1 MGRGG
6 IKSQALL
13 SDTLNFGI
21 AVRFYRRAAENAE
34 LRRENLLNIMKAAF
48 SKAELESSIAS
59 RFGDAFKLHQKPVV
73 ETLSTGV
80 EEIDALTGGM
90 PRGALSEI
98 FGPASSGRTSLM
110 CSMLAHATTHEETCA
125 LVDMNDVFAPTAAA
139 AAGIDFDRLLW
150 IRCAGNLEHAF
161 KATDLLLH
169 AGGFGL
175 VILDLGDVAGK
186 DARRIITSWWYRFRR
201 TVEDRPTVLTVLSEE
216 ACTRSC
222 AALTLELKGTAEWSK
237 ATESMEQRNVVPM
250 RKQLPLKSPTITQG
264 NLLRHNSIRINRQRP
279 LSPWLH
285 ESHFRA
291 QAI

>member
-1 MGRGG
+1 
-6 IKSQALL
+6 
-13 SDTLNFGI
+13 
-21 AVRFYRRAAENAE
+21 
-34 LRRENLLNIMKAAF
+34 MKAAF
-48 SKAELESSIAS
+48 SKAELESDITR
-59 RFGDAFKLHQKPVV
+59 RFADAFKVHEKTVV

-80 EEIDALTGGM
+80 EEIDALTGGL
-90 PRGALSEI
+90 PRGGISEI

-110 CSMLAHATTHEETCA
+110 FSMLAHATTHEETCA
-125 LVDMNDVFAPTAAA
+125 LVDTNDVFAPTTAV

-201 TVEDRPTVLTVLSEE
+201 TVEDRPTVLTVISEE

-222 AALTLELKGTAEWSK
+222 AALALELKGAAEWSK
-237 ATESMEQRNVVPM
+237 ASEPKHDNVVPM
-250 RKQLPLKSPTITQG
+250 RKHLPPTTTQG

-279 LSPWLH
+279 ISPWLH
-285 ESHFRA
+285 ETAFRA
-291 QAI
+291 RGFSDRLEFKL

>member
-1 MGRGG
+1 
-6 IKSQALL
+6 
-13 SDTLNFGI
+13 
-21 AVRFYRRAAENAE
+21 
-34 LRRENLLNIMKAAF
+34 MKAAF
-48 SKAELESSIAS
+48 SKAELESDIAR
-59 RFGDAFKLHQKPVV
+59 RFGDAFKVHEKAVV
-73 ETLSTGV
+73 ETLSTGI

-90 PRGALSEI
+90 PRGSISEI

-110 CSMLAHATTHEETCA
+110 FSMLAYATAHEETCA
-125 LVDMNDVFAPTAAA
+125 LVDTNDVFAPPAAA